1 MTEILVIVLLAVALD
16 RFVPDRQGFKPFA
29 WYRDWAESV
38 EERFNGGKRAHGVG
52 AVLLAIVPIV
62 AVVAL
67 ARLFLNELGW
77 VLRFLFDVFALYL
90 CLDVFRLGKTANH
103 VADALVAGDTQEANA
118 QLRELTGKSAPELNE
133 ASIARATVEGVL
145 KQGNSLVVSP
155 IFWFIVLWPFGLGPL
170 GAVLQR
176 LSSIL
181 DMLWGHRYERFAEFG
196 WAAARFDDLLGWVP
210 ARITALSYALMGSFE
225 DALHCW
231 RKRMGAWSDINSG
244 PLLASGFGAMHMQT
258 FEPGADL
265 GEYDDRAV
273 ETVVPDASH
282 VQRVVALVWR
292 VLLLWLAIGILMA
305 GATWSVFLS
314 TRT

>member
-1 MTEILVIVLLAVALD
+1 MTEILAAVLLAVALD
-16 RFVPDRQGFKPFA
+16 RLLPDRQGIKPFA

-38 EERFNGGKRAHGVG
+38 EERFNGGRRSHGVG

-62 AVVAL
+62 VAVAL
-67 ARLFLNELGW
+67 ARYILSELGW
-77 VLRFLFDVFALYL
+77 ILGFVFDVVVLYL
-90 CLDVFRLGKTANH
+90 CLDVYRLGKTANS
-103 VADALVAGDTQEANA
+103 VAQSLVSGDLHEANA
-118 QLRELTGKSAPELNE
+118 QLRELTGKGAPELNE
-133 ASIARATVEGVL
+133 ATIARAAVEGVL

-155 IFWFIVLWPFGLGPL
+155 IFWFLLLGPF

-181 DMLWGHRYERFAEFG
+181 DMLWGHRYDRFAEFG

-231 RKRMGAWSDINSG
+231 RKRMGVWSDINSG
-244 PLLASGFGAMHMQT
+244 PLLASGFGAMHMQSC
-258 FEPGADL
+258 EAGAEF
-265 GEYDDRAV
+265 GEFDDRATDSV
-273 ETVVPDASH
+273 IPDASH

-292 VLLLWLAIGILMA
+292 VLLLWLAIGVLMA
-305 GATWSVFLS
+305 GAHLMGIFG
-314 TRT
+314 R